1 MSLGSYAA
9 RPKLMFDDEGVE
21 RAVCDYVSGMTDDY
35 AVYKFNSIYIP
46 KAWQVK

>member
-1 MSLGSYAA
+1 MSGT
-9 RPKLMFDDEGVE
+9 RPASRRIADGEGVE